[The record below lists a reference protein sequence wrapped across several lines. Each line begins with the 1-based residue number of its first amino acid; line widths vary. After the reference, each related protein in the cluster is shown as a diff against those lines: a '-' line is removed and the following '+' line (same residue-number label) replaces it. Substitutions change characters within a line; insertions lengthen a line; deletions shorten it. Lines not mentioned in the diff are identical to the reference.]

1 MSRII
6 RDGHIHS
13 PYCPHGTEDSFELYI
28 GKAIEIGLKEISFT
42 EHMPLPGDFLEPGR
56 HKKCFPDP
64 DLMEEYFRELKL
76 LKEKYKSVIKI
87 NAGFEVDFVEG
98 YEEKMKEMLNRF
110 GNMIDDSILSVH
122 MIRLDDGYYCIDARP
137 DEFGMVAEKLGG
149 VEKVYDEYYKT
160 VLKSIRA
167 DLGPFKPRRI
177 GHPTLVR
184 IFQKAF
190 PLEYA
195 NNELLEEIVREIKKN
210 NYEVDFNTA
219 GMRKPYCG
227 EAYPTGLF
235 ADLVKKYGVK
245 VVYGSDSHTASDVG
259 RDFNIML

>member
-13 PYCPHGTEDSFELYI
+13 PYCPHGTENSFELYI
-28 GKAIEIGLKEISFT
+28 EKAIEMGLKEISFT
-42 EHMPLPGDFLEPGR
+42 EHMPLPGDFLEPER

-87 NAGFEVDFVEG
+87 NAGFEVDYIEG

-122 MIRLDDGYYCIDARP
+122 MIKLYDGYYCIDARP

-184 IFQKAF
+184 TFQKAF
-190 PLEYA
+190 PLEYS
-195 NNELLEEIVREIKKN
+195 NHELMEEIVREIKKN
-210 NYEVDFNTA
+210 NYEVDFNTS

-227 EAYPTGLF
+227 EVYPTGFF
-235 ADLVKKYGVK
+235 ADLVKKYGINT
-245 VVYGSDSHTASDVG
+245 VYGSDSHTASDVG